1 MTKYLPERSV
11 DKIIKELLSVIPEK
25 EEKLINELK
34 KYNDS
39 LWNQSPESLISGHLW
54 ILLEN
59 ILNNNIQN
67 IDEAWKVK
75 LVKIFNGELKVDI
88 IAEDL
93 CKKVF
98 HPNKEGKL
106 WNLDEND

>member
-1 MTKYLPERSV
+1 MSIPIGERSV
-11 DKIIKELLSVIPEK
+11 KKVIKDLLTVIPEK
-25 EEKLINELK
+25 EENLIIELK

-39 LWNQSPESLISGHLW
+39 LWNQAPELLTSSELW
-54 ILLEN
+54 IPLGN

-67 IDEAWKVK
+67 IDDAWKVK

-88 IAEDL
+88 IVEDL

-98 HPNKEGKL
+98 HPNNEGKL
-106 WNLDEND
+106 WSMTDA